1 MCHATDVPSTH
12 PIPRWLAGLARGVTG
27 AGWMM
32 GWLGIGS
39 LWRGRSFWTAE
50 NLMAGAF
57 YSGTAWRDD
66 FAYPALAGLAVY
78 IVIYGTLG
86 AAFAAAT
93 GERIST
99 HRVRL
104 LALAV
109 ALAWYLLAY
118 KAIYRH
124 ALPLLAFEYAETPT
138 LIAHFIFGLWL
149 GQYRKWLAEG
159 RKQEAAEAD
168 GRQTPGENMAADE
181 HR

>member
-1 MCHATDVPSTH
+1 MCHATEGGSKR
-12 PIPRWLAGLARGVTG
+12 PIPCWLAGLARGVTG

-32 GWLGIGS
+32 GWLGISS

-57 YSGTAWRDD
+57 YPGTAWRDG

-86 AAFAAAT
+86 AMFAAAT
-93 GERIST
+93 GRRIGS

-109 ALAWYLLAY
+109 ALAWYLAAY
-118 KAIYRH
+118 RLIYRH
-124 ALPLLAFEYAETPT
+124 ALPLVAFEYAETPT
-138 LIAHFIFGLWL
+138 LVAHFIFGLWL
-149 GQYRKWLAEG
+149 GRYPKWLAEG
-159 RKQEAAEAD
+159 QRQEA
-168 GRQTPGENMAADE
+168 GQGESQVMG
-181 HR
+181 